1 MFKAAL
7 WGDFSIWKQACIRS
21 NHPVLKKFQW
31 SLNWFNKHLL
41 GVYNASALGH
51 PKMNRIR
58 ALPFTVLHGEGL
70 SVPVWKQLAGAL
82 ESAERVSMMVT
93 GGWASWCL
101 MLVDLFNPS
110 KPQSPDL
117 CQMAMMTSAN
127 QNQTQTWWQL
137 CSPQSAVQMPFFG
150 WWASLLPLSRVLCQ
164 EGG

>member
-1 MFKAAL
+1 M
-7 WGDFSIWKQACIRS
+7 CIRS
-21 NHPVLKKFQW
+21 NHPVLKKFQR

-41 GVYNASALGH
+41 GVYNASAPGH

-58 ALPFTVLHGEGL
+58 TLPFTVLHGEGL

-82 ESAERVSMMVT
+82 ESAGRVSMMVT
-93 GGWASWCL
+93 GGRASWHL